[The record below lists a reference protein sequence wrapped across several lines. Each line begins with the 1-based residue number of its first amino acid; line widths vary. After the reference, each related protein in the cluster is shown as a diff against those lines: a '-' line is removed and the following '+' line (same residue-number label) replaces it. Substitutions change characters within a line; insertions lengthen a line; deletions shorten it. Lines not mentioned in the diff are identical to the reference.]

1 MSWVLIP
8 STNKRGESGAQISC
22 VKTYKLS
29 CQQIPWGRDRQS
41 ILFIIIFLILGG
53 YNFASFKDML
63 LKLIQATIIDSKNML
78 GWAFLWLPVTWL
90 SNGQLKKI
98 QTPKS
103 FSFMSM

>member
-29 CQQIPWGRDRQS
+29 CQQIPWGRHRQS

-63 LKLIQATIIDSKNML
+63 LKLIQATIIDSRSVSMVT
-78 GWAFLWLPVTWL
+78 VTWL
-90 SNGQLKKI
+90 SNGQLKQIK
-98 QTPKS
+98 TPKVS
-103 FSFMSM
+103 PS

>member
-41 ILFIIIFLILGG
+41 ILFIFFFLILGG

-63 LKLIQATIIDSKNML
+63 LKLIQATIIDSRSVSMVT
-78 GWAFLWLPVTWL
+78 VTWL
-90 SNGQLKKI
+90 SNGQLKQIK
-98 QTPKS
+98 TPKVS
-103 FSFMSM
+103 PS

>member
-8 STNKRGESGAQISC
+8 STNKRGESGAQISW

-53 YNFASFKDML
+53 YNFAMIDML
-63 LKLIQATIIDSKNML
+63 LKLIQATIIDSRSVSMVT
-78 GWAFLWLPVTWL
+78 VTWL
-90 SNGQLKKI
+90 SNGQLKQIK
-98 QTPKS
+98 TPKVS
-103 FSFMSM
+103 PS